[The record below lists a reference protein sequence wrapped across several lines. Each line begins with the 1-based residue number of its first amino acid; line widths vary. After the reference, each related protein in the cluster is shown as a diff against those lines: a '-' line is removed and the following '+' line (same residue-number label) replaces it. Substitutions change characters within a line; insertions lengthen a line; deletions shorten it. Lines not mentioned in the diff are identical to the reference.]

1 MKQKLNLE
9 VRWNIIICRM
19 KQGLVQIHQQREL
32 TVLQQS
38 NFILSAQHFGTL
50 NNNNIII
57 MYNILSPRIC

>member
-50 NNNNIII
+50 NNNNII

>member
-50 NNNNIII
+50 NNNNII
-57 MYNILSPRIC
+57 MYNILSPTIC